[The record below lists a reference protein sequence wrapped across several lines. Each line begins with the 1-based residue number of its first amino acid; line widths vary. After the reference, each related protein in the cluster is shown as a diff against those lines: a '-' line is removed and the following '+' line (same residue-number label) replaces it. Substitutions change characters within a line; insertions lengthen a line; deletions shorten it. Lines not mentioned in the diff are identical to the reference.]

1 MSETLTPKPVSADET
16 VDVCII
22 GGGINGA
29 GVARDAVGRGYSVL
43 LVEMGDIA
51 SATSSWSTKLIHGGL
66 RYLEHNEF
74 ALVRASLIERAR
86 LLSVASHLVT
96 PLRFV
101 LPHGAG
107 MRPAWLIRLGLFFYD
122 NLAMNRKVPG
132 SRGINLRSDP
142 AGQVLKPD
150 LRTRGFT
157 YYDCQVDDVRLTLA
171 NLTDAAKRG
180 ASIKPRTKLVGAD
193 VVDEEWLLTL
203 ENQAD
208 GSRYQVQARHVVN
221 TAGPWADK
229 VAHTLT
235 GSNSPI
241 GLRLVRGS
249 HLVVKR
255 PAGLDDAYLFQQPDQ
270 RVVFMIPYQGDY
282 ALIGTT
288 DADHIDPGDVAISDE
303 ETSYLL
309 EAANLY
315 LDKPL
320 ARDDIL
326 WTFAGVR
333 PLLDD
338 GTDNAQEV
346 TRDYKIL
353 TSQHHKAGLTHVF
366 GGKLTTFRTLSQK
379 VVDDLASIT
388 DARGSGM
395 ESGWTGHT
403 AFDDAFVD
411 EIARKEV
418 LEEVQ
423 TRLSS
428 TLSVVDAGAHA
439 ERLVSMY
446 GRSAQSLAGII
457 AGGQEKPLQ
466 AGLFPAEVAHMVVSE
481 WAATAEDI
489 LFRRSKLGIAKPPA
503 VIDEVQ
509 TVIDTIRSAQAAA

>member
-1 MSETLTPKPVSADET
+1 MNTAHDERTPQA
-16 VDVCII
+16 VDVCVI

-74 ALVRASLIERAR
+74 ALVRDSLIERAR

-101 LPHGAG
+101 LPHGSG
-107 MRPAWLIRLGLFFYD
+107 MRPAWLIRLGLFLYD
-122 NLAMNRKVPG
+122 NLSMSRKVPG
-132 SRGINLRSDP
+132 SKGIKLSTDP
-142 AGQVLKPD
+142 AGEVLKPA

-171 NLTDAAKRG
+171 NLSDAAKRG
-180 ASIKPRTKLVGAD
+180 ATIQPGTKLVEATASDGI
-193 VVDEEWLLTL
+193 WKLTL
-203 ENQAD
+203 ERQSD
-208 GSRYQVQARHVVN
+208 GVRYHIHARHVVN

-229 VAHTLT
+229 VAHLLT

-249 HLVVKR
+249 HIVVRK
-255 PAGLDDAYLFQQPDQ
+255 PAGLNDAYLFQQPDE
-270 RVVFMIPYQGDY
+270 RVVFAIPYQNDY

-288 DADHIDPGDVAISDE
+288 DADHTDPSDVHISDE
-303 ETSYLL
+303 ETDYLL
-309 EAANLY
+309 KAANLY
-315 LDKPL
+315 LDRPVT
-320 ARDDIL
+320 RDDIA

-353 TSQHHKAGLTHVF
+353 TSKHLKAGLTNVF

-379 VVDDLASIT
+379 VVDDLAELTKPS
-388 DARGSGM
+388 GSGM
-395 ESGWTGHT
+395 ESGWTGYT

-411 EIARKEV
+411 DVARGKV
-418 LEEVQ
+418 LEQVQ
-423 TRLSS
+423 TQLSQA
-428 TLSVVDAGAHA
+428 LSVVDAGAHA
-439 ERLVSMY
+439 ERLVQMY
-446 GRSAQSLAGII
+446 GRSAQSIAGII
-457 AGGQEKPLQ
+457 AGGNEQ
-466 AGLFPAEVAHMVVSE
+466 ALMCGLFPSEIEHMVEEE
-481 WAATAEDI
+481 WARTADDV
-489 LFRRSKLGIAKPPA
+489 LFRRSKLGIDQPKSAF
-503 VIDEVQ
+503 DEVQ
-509 TVIDTIRSAQAAA
+509 AILDNLLAKRAAA